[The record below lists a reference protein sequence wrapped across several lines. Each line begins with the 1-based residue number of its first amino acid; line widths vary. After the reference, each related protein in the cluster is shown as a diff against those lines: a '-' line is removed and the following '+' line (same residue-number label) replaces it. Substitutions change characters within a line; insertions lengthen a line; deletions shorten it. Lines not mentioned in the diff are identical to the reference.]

1 MDLPYGPF
9 RPDVGGPNSGFA
21 RTANNVLPQASAT
34 GFGYGPMPSL
44 VTATG
49 AATLGAAPLGIISV
63 QKASGSYAVFAA
75 TSTKIRVM
83 DSAYAWSD
91 VETGRTVTSGDDVS
105 FCYFGKY
112 LLNSDTTDGFKA
124 YDVEAGGTNNAVSGA
139 PAARALFSCNNVV
152 FALGTSSNNR
162 RMQSSAIGDHTNWTT
177 DGADGKTFEDGGALV
192 GGRDLK
198 NGAGI
203 IFQDTAIRIVQFPG
217 ANGALYS
224 ISKAA
229 DGRGA
234 VSDRSIVAFD
244 GMVFYVATD
253 GFYKFT
259 LGGGNEPIGA
269 EKVNR
274 WLATQVAASGFS
286 SIQAAVDPFQKVVWW
301 RLGNLQLIGYDWQL
315 NEFFTATQ
323 ATSAL
328 TRIATP
334 GVTLD
339 SLTTSFLDSMTGV
352 LDSRTY
358 LGGVPLFGALDANY
372 KFATFSG
379 GAAEVTLETMMVL
392 SPASQLV
399 TWCTP
404 NSDASTST
412 VQLGVSDNLNTEL
425 TWKSSASRA
434 TSGRVPLR
442 GRGKVF
448 GFRETIQANDS
459 WTFAN
464 GINEVVASAGGAR

>member
-1 MDLPYGPF
+1 MDVPYGPW

-21 RTANNVLPQASAT
+21 TTANNVLPQASAT
-34 GFGYGPMPSL
+34 GLGYGPMPSL
-44 VTATG
+44 ITATG
-49 AATLGAAPLGIISV
+49 AVSLGAAPLGVISI
-63 QKASGSYAVFAA
+63 QKASGSNAVFAA
-75 TSTKIRVM
+75 TSTKIRAM

-91 VETGRTVTSGDDVS
+91 IETGRTVTSGDDVS

-112 LLNSDTTDGFKA
+112 LLNSDTTDGCKA

-162 RMQSSAIGDHTNWTT
+162 RLQSTAIGDHTNWTT

-192 GGRDLK
+192 GGRVLK
-198 NGAGI
+198 NGSAV
-203 IFQDTAIRIVQFPG
+203 IFQDTAMRVVQFPG
-217 ANGALYS
+217 VNGALYS
-224 ISKAA
+224 INKAA

-259 LGGGNEPIGA
+259 LAGGNEPIGA
-269 EKVNR
+269 EKTNR
-274 WLATQVAASGFS
+274 WLASQVAASGFS
-286 SIQAAVDPFQKVVWW
+286 TVQASVDPFQKVVWW
-301 RLGNLQLIGYDWQL
+301 RIGSLLMIGYDWQL

-339 SLTTSFLDSMTGV
+339 SLTTLYLDSMTGV

-358 LGGVPLFGALDANY
+358 LGGVPLFGALDADY

-379 GAAEVTLETMMVL
+379 GAAEATLETMAVAV
-392 SPASQLV
+392 PNGGLV
-399 TWCTP
+399 RRATP
-404 NSDASTST
+404 NSDASNST
-412 VQLGVSDNLNTEL
+412 VQLGVSPSRSTAL
-425 TWKSSASRA
+425 TWKTPVSRTA
-434 TSGRVPLR
+434 SGRLPLK
-442 GRGKVF
+442 GRGKVI
-448 GFRETIQANDS
+448 GFRETIPADSS
-459 WTFAN
+459 WTYAN
-464 GINEVVASAGGAR
+464 GINDVEMSMGGPR

>member
-1 MDLPYGPF
+1 MDVAWGAW

-21 RTANNVLPQASAT
+21 KTANNVLPQAAA
-34 GFGYGPMPSL
+34 GGIGYGPLPSL
-44 VTATG
+44 LTATG
-49 AATLGAAPLGIISV
+49 AEALSGAPRGVIAV

-75 TSTKIRVM
+75 TSTKIETM
-83 DSAYAWSD
+83 DSAYQWSD

-124 YDVEAGGTNNAVSGA
+124 YDVELGGTNSAVSGA
-139 PAARALFSCNNVV
+139 PGARALFSSNNVV
-152 FALGTSSNNR
+152 FALGSSSNNR

-177 DGADGKTFEDGGALV
+177 NGADGKTFEDGGALV

-198 NGAGI
+198 NGVAAI
-203 IFQDTAIRIVQFPG
+203 WQDG
-217 ANGALYS
+217 AVRLVRFGGGAALYT
-224 ISKAA
+224 IQKLAE
-229 DGRGA
+229 GRGA

-244 GMVFYVATD
+244 GMAFWPATD
-253 GFYKFT
+253 GFYKLT
-259 LGGGNEPIGA
+259 GDGAIVPIGA

-274 WLATQVAASGFS
+274 WLASQLASSGYDEVQGAA
-286 SIQAAVDPFQKVVWW
+286 DPFQKVIWW
-301 RLGNLQLIGYDWQL
+301 RLGGLLLIGYDWQL
-315 NEFFTATQ
+315 DEFFTATQ

-339 SLTTSFLDSMTGV
+339 SLTTSYLDSMTGA

-358 LGGVPLFGALDANY
+358 LGGVTLFGALDASY

-379 GAAEVTLETMMVL
+379 GAAEATLQTMDIAMPN
-392 SPASQLV
+392 SALV
-399 TWCTP
+399 TWASP
-404 NSDASTST
+404 NSDADNSTL
-412 VQLGVSDNLNTEL
+412 QLGVSDNRNTGL
-425 TWKSSASRA
+425 AWGSSASRT
-434 TSGRVPLR
+434 TSGRVAVR
-442 GRGKVF
+442 GRGKII
-448 GFRETIQANDS
+448 GFRETIPADES

-464 GINEVVASAGGAR
+464 GVNDVVLAQGGVR